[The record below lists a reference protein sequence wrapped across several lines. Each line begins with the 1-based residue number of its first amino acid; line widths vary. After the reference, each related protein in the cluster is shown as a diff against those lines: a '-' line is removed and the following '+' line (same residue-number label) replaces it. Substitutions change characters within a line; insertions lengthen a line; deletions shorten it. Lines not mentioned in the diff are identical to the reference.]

1 MLNISVWKDKNKQK
15 RGWGWPIF
23 KNHPDHPNDL
33 IDNNNNNALRKQSQ
47 RGRDRAAAAERGQP
61 EHADGVGR
69 HGGALCR
76 QARHLRRP
84 AVPLR
89 GGHHSLKAKK

>member
-1 MLNISVWKDKNKQK
+1 MAHLKKDPN
-15 RGWGWPIF
+15 
-23 KNHPDHPNDL
+23 PNDL
-33 IDNNNNNALRKQSQ
+33 IDNNNNTDRKQPQ
-47 RGRDRAAAAERGQP
+47 RRRDRAAAAKRGQP

-69 HGGALCR
+69 HGGALRR

-89 GGHHSLKAKK
+89 GGHHSLKAKE